1 MKDLKNYYSNSR
13 VEIAE
18 LIPNNIKNILDIG
31 CAQGNFLKLV
41 KERTNAETWGIELE
55 VEVGM
60 IAKEKID
67 KIIFGKIEDVI
78 DSIPDN
84 YFDCITFNDVLEHLL
99 DPTEVLN
106 MVRSKLSENGTLIA
120 SVPNVRHFWNLY
132 ELIIKK
138 DWKYRES
145 GILDST
151 HLRFFTQKSL
161 RRMFQMANY
170 DKVDIIGLNILKPKL
185 FFVFNFITFNYFSD
199 TKYVNIV
206 SIAKK
211 KSSQ

>member
-1 MKDLKNYYSNSR
+1 
-13 VEIAE
+13 
-18 LIPNNIKNILDIG
+18 
-31 CAQGNFLKLV
+31 
-41 KERTNAETWGIELE
+41 
-55 VEVGM
+55 
-60 IAKEKID
+60 
-67 KIIFGKIEDVI
+67 
-78 DSIPDN
+78 
-84 YFDCITFNDVLEHLL
+84 
-99 DPTEVLN
+99 

-170 DKVDIIGLNILKPKL
+170 DKVEIIGLNILKPKL

-211 KSSQ
+211 NRVNKSIW

>member
-1 MKDLKNYYSNSR
+1 MKESNEYYSNSR
-13 VEIAE
+13 SEIAE
-18 LIPNNIKNILDIG
+18 LIPKNIKTILDIG

-41 KERTNAETWGIELE
+41 KEKTKAITWGIELE

-60 IAKEKID
+60 EAKNKID
-67 KIIFGKIEDVI
+67 KIIFGKIEEVI
-78 DSIPDN
+78 NTIPDN

-99 DPTEVLN
+99 DPTEVLKLIKP
-106 MVRSKLSENGTLIA
+106 KLSENGTIIA

-151 HLRFFTQKSL
+151 HLRFFTKKSL
-161 RRMFQMANY
+161 KRMFEDADFKNS
-170 DKVDIIGLNILKPKL
+170 KIIGLNILKPRI
-185 FFVFNFITFNYFSD
+185 FGIFNFITFYAFAD
-199 TKYVNIV
+199 TKYINLIC
-206 SIAKK
+206 IAN
-211 KSSQ
+211 KS

>member
-18 LIPNNIKNILDIG
+18 LIPNNIKKILDIG

-60 IAKEKID
+60 MAKEKID

-78 DSIPDN
+78 GSITDN

-170 DKVDIIGLNILKPKL
+170 DKVEIIGLNILKPKL